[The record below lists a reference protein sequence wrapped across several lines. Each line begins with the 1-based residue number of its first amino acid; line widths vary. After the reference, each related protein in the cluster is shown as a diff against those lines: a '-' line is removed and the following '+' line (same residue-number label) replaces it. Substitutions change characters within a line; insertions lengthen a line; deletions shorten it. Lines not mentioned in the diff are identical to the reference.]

1 MEIVRWWCPES
12 GASGD
17 NDAVVQP
24 KHASR
29 VGRVRMNAVEK
40 SIYMRLV
47 GGGKV
52 GKNEVGAQDALMPK
66 NLEGWLVM
74 HAG

>member
-1 MEIVRWWCPES
+1 MVLAVTTMQWYNQNMRRG
-12 GASGD
+12 GA
-17 NDAVVQP
+17 
-24 KHASR
+24 
-29 VGRVRMNAVEK
+29 RVRMNAVEK